1 MCKTTDGTKDNKRV
15 MVQTIWG
22 APSAKVILF
31 KINVEK
37 HRNSKTWMILN
48 FRIIEIDIIT
58 KQQQKYWKLW

>member
-1 MCKTTDGTKDNKRV
+1 MWKTTDGTKDNKRV

-37 HRNSKTWMILN
+37 QEFENMDDSK
-48 FRIIEIDIIT
+48 FQDH
-58 KQQQKYWKLW
+58 